1 LRGFFFIIHFFFST
15 ILLAQE
21 SSLVHKAKMLKPNR
35 DFDNVWSEK
44 LYSDSLS
51 SVFCIWI
58 KKEVKMHKHQF
69 HTEQVYVLE
78 GKAKMILGTTEF
90 EIAIGDIISIPL
102 KTPHKVIVME
112 GELLKVLSIQSPQFD
127 GSDRLIL
134 E

>member
-1 LRGFFFIIHFFFST
+1 
-15 ILLAQE
+15 
-21 SSLVHKAKMLKPNR
+21 MLKPNR

-127 GSDRLIL
+127 GSDRLML